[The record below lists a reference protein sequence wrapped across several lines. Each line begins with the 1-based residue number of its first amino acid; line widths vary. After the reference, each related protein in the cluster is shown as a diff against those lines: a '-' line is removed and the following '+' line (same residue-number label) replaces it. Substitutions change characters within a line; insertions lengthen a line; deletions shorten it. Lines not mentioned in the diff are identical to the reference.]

1 MSVRSSIV
9 LALCLSIMACSQPSG
24 PPLTI
29 SDAVVLEP
37 LPGSGMA
44 AGYLTME
51 NHSDLPITIVKVTS
65 AAFASIEMHE
75 TVVENDVARMV
86 SLGPVVIEQKSSIVF
101 EPGGK
106 HLMMSGAV
114 KRLAPGMPVTI
125 NFHDSANGLVSVAT
139 TVRSRQEVQE

>member
-1 MSVRSSIV
+1 
-9 LALCLSIMACSQPSG
+9 MACSQPSG

-114 KRLAPGMPVTI
+114 RQLLPGAPITI
-125 NFHDSANGLVSVAT
+125 DFHASDNGLVSVST
-139 TVRSRQEVQE
+139 TVRSRREVQE